1 MIAVDILISVILLTV
16 CGNAFVSDILTGK
29 IRNIVLIFQGLLI
42 CNGYTLGLLD
52 GIYGY
57 QTITAVRNYQS
68 AHKLNVDGVADK
80 ATFTSLCK

>member
-1 MIAVDILISVILLTV
+1 M
-16 CGNAFVSDILTGK
+16 
-29 IRNIVLIFQGLLI
+29 LI